1 MKIIFLLNMIDKN
14 KKMKTKTTEKKQSNK
29 NKTSNKTKLNSNYHP
44 HIHSRTY
51 NTNKKNNLEKRKKE
65 EEEKYYKNPYN
76 FKFALILIPNKIYKE
91 RFGLKLQFLIRA
103 ISIIYALRSLSS
115 IYEQMKFRPNDIDS
129 NLIINYICVFTSIL
143 LYISI
148 YKFSRVITTIA
159 YYVYF
164 FHFGYKLYMSGKIL
178 LNDIQKHNYPINALI
193 GIILGLTVGSI
204 INCFSTWIVFSHMVF
219 TFNYKKLSQL
229 SFKI

>member
-1 MKIIFLLNMIDKN
+1 
-14 KKMKTKTTEKKQSNK
+14 
-29 NKTSNKTKLNSNYHP
+29 
-44 HIHSRTY
+44 
-51 NTNKKNNLEKRKKE
+51 
-65 EEEKYYKNPYN
+65 
-76 FKFALILIPNKIYKE
+76 
-91 RFGLKLQFLIRA
+91 
-103 ISIIYALRSLSS
+103 
-115 IYEQMKFRPNDIDS
+115 MKFRPNDIDS

-148 YKFSRVITTIA
+148 YKFSRVVTTIA